1 MGVSLEPRLGPG
13 TRHLVIDMQ
22 RLFAEEGPWPTPW
35 LPRVLPNIARLAE
48 RAPERTIFTRFVPP
62 ATPGEM
68 PGRWRAYY
76 ERWRGLTREAIDPA
90 LIDLL
95 PELAR
100 FVPPAR
106 IFDKPVYSAF
116 AGRKLQAHLAEVGCD
131 GLVVT
136 GGESDV
142 CVLATVL
149 GAVDAGYPVHV
160 VSDALCSSADATHD
174 AVMTLFRD
182 RFSQQIT
189 VVSTDDV
196 LDLWPA

>member
-1 MGVSLEPRLGPG
+1 MSLEPRLGPG
-13 TRHLVIDMQ
+13 TRHLSVDMQ

-35 LPRVLPNIARLAE
+35 LPRVLPNIVRLVE
-48 RAPERTIFTRFVPP
+48 RAPDRTIFTRFVPP
-62 ATPGEM
+62 ATPDEM
-68 PGRWRAYY
+68 PGRWKAYY
-76 ERWRGLTREAIDPA
+76 ERWRGITREAVDPA

-106 IFDKPVYSAF
+106 VFDKPVYSAF
-116 AGRKLQAHLAEVGCD
+116 AGRRLQAHLAEIACD

-160 VSDALCSSADATHD
+160 VSDALCSSADETHD

-182 RFSQQIT
+182 RFSQQIA
-189 VVSTDDV
+189 VISTDEL
-196 LDLWPA
+196 LDLWP